1 MINSILPA
9 IVGTSLKALGQER
22 NQSDS
27 GLAKQISSKK
37 YIDMAPQ
44 DMIDLKVTN
53 RKKILDD
60 HTYKNRVQ
68 EFLSL

>member
-1 MINSILPA
+1 MNL
-9 IVGTSLKALGQER
+9 V
-22 NQSDS
+22 
-27 GLAKQISSKK
+27 KK

-44 DMIDLKVTN
+44 DVIDLKVAN

-68 EFLSL
+68 ELLSL